1 MRSVLFIALVV
12 LSVPGCSKS
21 DTKPPATHEKLSAS
35 VATVTIEELSAQL
48 ASGACQA
55 VDANGEATRKKMGVI
70 PGAVLLTDSEAFST
84 SELPKDK
91 QKLLVFYCANTHC
104 SASEEAAARALTA
117 GYTNVKVLPDGIAGW
132 VQAGKQTQKI

>member
-1 MRSVLFIALVV
+1 MRTLLFTTLIT
-12 LSVPGCSKS
+12 LSVPACSKS
-21 DTKPPATHEKLSAS
+21 ETKPAAKHEKLSAS
-35 VATVTIEELSAQL
+35 VPAVTIEELSAQL

-55 VDANGEATRKKMGVI
+55 VDANGEATRKKLGVI

-84 SELPKDK
+84 SELPADK
-91 QKLLVFYCANTHC
+91 QKSLVFYCANTHC

-132 VQAGKQTQKI
+132 VSAGKQTQKI